1 VSGAAAASFGYDGD
15 GNRVVGVEGGA
26 TTVYIGNYYEWHGTI
41 TDTIKYYYAGAER
54 VAMRTGS
61 ADLLWLLGDQLGSTS
76 VAANYN
82 GTLYTRQGYKAWGEQ
97 RFIHGI
103 SPLPTTF
110 RYTGQR
116 EDSYI
121 TDGLAGQGLYWMR
134 SRLYDPAL
142 GRFIQPDAIVPGV
155 GDDGNPNAIGY
166 MGDANYS
173 PLTVDYHENQ
183 FLTQLNN
190 ENHRRSQEPDF
201 RLLPVPTNPNTFDRY
216 AYCLNNPIRYIDP
229 DGHDAGL
236 AELILFAVAV
246 IVAEPLVLLAAAAA
260 ITVLAIG
267 PENVANAVVELVDD
281 ASDALSS
288 EASDKP
294 DTTKPGPYA
303 GDSIEAK
310 SPDKDFTEE
319 EREAI
324 DAIGQATGCH
334 SCGTKNPGTK
344 SGHFIPDH
352 QPPSALNPS
361 GLPQR
366 LYPHCL
372 SCSRLQG
379 GQVTGT
385 LSRGSL
391 QIPFTIT
398 WNYQY

>member
-1 VSGAAAASFGYDGD
+1 
-15 GNRVVGVEGGA
+15 VEDGA
-26 TTVYIGNYYEWHGTI
+26 TIVYIGNYYEWHGTV
-41 TDTIKYYYAGAER
+41 TETIKYYYVGTVR
-54 VAMRTGS
+54 VAMKTG
-61 ADLLWLLGDQLGSTS
+61 DEMPKWLLGDHLGSTS
-76 VAANYN
+76 VVANYD
-82 GTLYTRQGYKAWGEQ
+82 GSLDARQGYMAWGEQ
-97 RFIHGI
+97 RFPTGA

-121 TDGLAGQGLYWMR
+121 KLYWYG
-134 SRLYDPAL
+134 SRWYDPEL
-142 GRFIQPDAIVPGV
+142 GRWNQPDTIVPGV
-155 GDDGNPNAIGY
+155 GEDGNPNAIGY

-183 FLTQLNN
+183 FLAQLNS
-190 ENHRRSQEPDF
+190 ENSQKQQDPDF
-201 RLLPVPTNPNTFDRY
+201 YIASIPTNSIAFDRY
-216 AYCLNNPIRYIDP
+216 AYALNNPTRYVDP
-229 DGHDAGL
+229 SGHFAAL
-236 AELILFAVAV
+236 AVAV
-246 IVAEPLVLLAAAAA
+246 PLLLGIPIAGWVVIGAVAVAA
-260 ITVLAIG
+260 IVFVATGGPQAVTAAIEETG
-267 PENVANAVVELVDD
+267 EAV
-281 ASDALSS
+281 SDAL
-288 EASDKP
+288 DKP

-319 EREAI
+319 ERGAI

-352 QPPSALNPS
+352 QPPSRLNPS
-361 GLPQR
+361 GLSQR

-398 WNYQY
+398 FDYQY